1 MTRDSMKTAKSAQQF
16 DPIERPSH
24 YASGGIEAVEA
35 LEASMTPE
43 AFRGWLKGNILT
55 YVWRY
60 EKKNGMEDLKKAR
73 WNLDLLIFSMENE
86 AEKEALDA
94 IEQSSMECKDGFCP
108 MPGVRYDKPP
118 ESGVVFPP
126 IKD

>member
-1 MTRDSMKTAKSAQQF
+1 MKNVKTAQQF
-16 DPIERPSH
+16 DPVERPSH

-60 EKKNGMEDLKKAR
+60 EKKNGIEDLKKAR

-86 AEKEALDA
+86 PEQHPLEALEDL
-94 IEQSSMECKDGFCP
+94 SSECKDGVCP
-108 MPGVRYDKPP
+108 IPGIRYDLP
-118 ESGVVFPP
+118 GRQVVFEP
-126 IKD
+126 IQD